1 MTEAA
6 HARLR
11 EMILSGTLSPGAQL
25 LEGELTEMLGMSRTP
40 LRPALARLE
49 AEGLIAIRPRHGI
62 RVRAISARDARE
74 VFEVLTGLEGMAAW
88 LVAARGLPPEEFAP
102 LVEAV
107 EAMEAALAAG
117 ELEAWSQADERFHA
131 ALLELCGNA
140 RLIAIARSHRDQVRR
155 VRRATL
161 RLRPAPDA
169 STRQHRAMLEA
180 VLRGDAPAAREIHQ
194 RHRDEYGRVLFALLA
209 DFGLQE

>member
-11 EMILSGTLSPGAQL
+11 EMILSGALAPGAQL
-25 LEGELTEMLGMSRTP
+25 LEGELTGMLGMSRTP

-62 RVRAISARDARE
+62 RVNAISARDARE

-88 LVAARGLPPEEFAP
+88 LVAARGLAPEELAP
-102 LVEAV
+102 LAGAV
-107 EAMEAALAAG
+107 EAMEEALAAG
-117 ELEAWSQADERFHA
+117 ALEAWSAADERFHA
-131 ALLELCGNA
+131 ALLDLCGNA
-140 RLIAIARSHRDQVRR
+140 RLVAAARAHRDQVRR

-161 RLRPAPDA
+161 RLRPSPAT
-169 STRQHRAMLEA
+169 STRHHRDLLEA
-180 VLRGDAPAAREIHQ
+180 VRRGDAPAARESHQ

-209 DFGLQE
+209 DLGLQG